1 MRMDERESETQKY
14 ILNHALWFDTS
25 QATLS
30 KHQSLIFTDQR
41 LTCSNPV
48 EARFYKSKFDYIPC
62 HKCGAELDADG
73 IEKFHLMKRD
83 YLTVLP
89 CCTGVCAV
97 GPTKGWITKGKSKR
111 NIRAGKRKAI
121 CMNINLTT
129 FQPRPIGNTVES
141 LQDWLA
147 DSIPAWNQLLSLLKM
162 KRQIKKHK
170 RGVWL

>member
-1 MRMDERESETQKY
+1 M
-14 ILNHALWFDTS
+14 
-25 QATLS
+25 
-30 KHQSLIFTDQR
+30 
-41 LTCSNPV
+41 
-48 EARFYKSKFDYIPC
+48 
-62 HKCGAELDADG
+62 DADG

-141 LQDWLA
+141 LQDCQF
-147 DSIPAWNQLLSLLKM
+147 DSRVESAAFLTENETPNQKTQAGEYDYNELFLF
-162 KRQIKKHK
+162 
-170 RGVWL
+170 